1 MEWLSGVRKQAQD
14 ALSTALHS
22 DAAERARALAAQ
34 ASQQASVLAKE
45 ARNKAQVRRVHKY
58 FAQTAVSVWTCEPQL
73 PKCCSNAT
81 RTPATATATLLAATP
96 APFAQ

>member
-14 ALSTALHS
+14 ALNTALHS

-58 FAQTAVSVWTCEPQL
+58 FA
-73 PKCCSNAT
+73 
-81 RTPATATATLLAATP
+81 
-96 APFAQ
+96 